1 MSVEVKCPKLPNHHN
16 KVKSKTAL
24 EVCRDFNAGCCMA
37 ARRQMGDLTAP
48 PPQMDSAASRWA
60 LVALALPLSG
70 VARSRRG
77 DGHGRDKKTLLRS
90 TGSLGH

>member
-1 MSVEVKCPKLPNHHN
+1 MLHGSE
-16 KVKSKTAL
+16 KT
-24 EVCRDFNAGCCMA
+24 N
-37 ARRQMGDLTAP
+37 GDLTAP
-48 PPQMDSAASRWA
+48 PLQMDSAASRWA

-90 TGSLGH
+90 TGSLRH